1 MLKLVKSSST
11 RCLRKFQ
18 ANKEFGVT
26 YDNMVAEV
34 SVTVSK
40 NADHTLKATVTY
52 PGGDT
57 EFNNTVTP
65 PTTPDFQ
72 PEKFIVN
79 KKEYD
84 ITGNKLMD
92 DDDELADEY
101 VDTNANPYVMVQ
113 PTMNLKT

>member
-1 MLKLVKSSST
+1 MCSSDLGVVTFNQLPEVKNAQVGKVIKYKVT
-11 RCLRKFQ
+11 EKVP

-26 YDNMVAEV
+26 HDNMVAEV

-65 PTTPDFQ
+65 PTTPDLDR
-72 PEKFIVN
+72 KSV
-79 KKEYD
+79 
-84 ITGNKLMD
+84 
-92 DDDELADEY
+92 
-101 VDTNANPYVMVQ
+101 V
-113 PTMNLKT
+113 

>member
-1 MLKLVKSSST
+1 
-11 RCLRKFQ
+11 
-18 ANKEFGVT
+18 
-26 YDNMVAEV
+26 MVAEV

-72 PEKFIVN
+72 PEKIHC
-79 KKEYD
+79 
-84 ITGNKLMD
+84 
-92 DDDELADEY
+92 
-101 VDTNANPYVMVQ
+101 
-113 PTMNLKT
+113 